1 MIGSA
6 WSARGPGNSSRA
18 NDDSTQTPVPGGES
32 ALPANMEPQMQH
44 SAIAVESAQQKHPV
58 LRFID
63 GISTVCGW
71 FAATLIVASIFVTCH
86 MIFVRFVLRQS
97 TIWQTEAVIYMMI
110 AVTTVGLAYV
120 QQLRGHVNVDLIPS
134 MLPNGARRVL
144 AYAVL
149 ILTIGLMAVLTWY
162 AFEGGHEA
170 FARNWKSST
179 VWGVLLW
186 IPMLALPVGFGL
198 YTLQL
203 IADLVALHLRLD
215 KPFGLEDN

>member
-1 MIGSA
+1 MEQRAPVIQS
-6 WSARGPGNSSRA
+6 GP
-18 NDDSTQTPVPGGES
+18 E
-32 ALPANMEPQMQH
+32 
-44 SAIAVESAQQKHPV
+44 KHPV

-71 FAATLIVASIFVTCH
+71 LAATLIVASIFVTCH

-110 AVTTVGLAYV
+110 AVTTIGLAYV
-120 QQLRGHVNVDLIPS
+120 QRLRGHVNVDLIPS
-134 MLPNGARRVL
+134 MLPNGVRRAL
-144 AYAVL
+144 AYFVFV
-149 ILTIGLMAVLTWY
+149 LTIGLMSVLTWY
-162 AFEGGHEA
+162 AFEGWHEA
-170 FARNWKSST
+170 FSRNWRSST
-179 VWGVLLW
+179 VWGVRLW

-215 KPFGLEDN
+215 RPFGLEDN